1 MKDKQNRTIDY
12 IRISVT
18 DRCDFRCRYCMP
30 EEGIESMD
38 EDEVLTYEE
47 IAEIAKILGEMGIK
61 KVKVTGGE
69 PFVRLGVMDLIKTL
83 KETPGIEQVTIT
95 SNGNLI
101 EQHVEEL
108 ARIGIDGINI
118 SLDTRNQERFFDIT
132 KRDRLPQVLS
142 SIEAIANT
150 DIPLK
155 INCVPMRSIPL
166 EELIDIANYAKDRN
180 IHVRFIEMMPIG
192 LGKEHTSYQQDE
204 LLDKLAEAFG
214 PYTIVE
220 EKVGNGPSIYV
231 HFEGFKGNIGF
242 ISAMTHK
249 FCDSCNRIR
258 MTSDGSIKQ
267 CLFHEEGIS
276 LKDLIRKKKSK
287 EEIIAELRATIENK
301 RDEYDLDEQS
311 ESKVM
316 GQIGG

>member
-30 EEGIESMD
+30 EDGIESMN

-118 SLDTRNQERFFDIT
+118 SLDTRNKERFFDIT

-155 INCVPMRSIPL
+155 INCVPMKSTPL